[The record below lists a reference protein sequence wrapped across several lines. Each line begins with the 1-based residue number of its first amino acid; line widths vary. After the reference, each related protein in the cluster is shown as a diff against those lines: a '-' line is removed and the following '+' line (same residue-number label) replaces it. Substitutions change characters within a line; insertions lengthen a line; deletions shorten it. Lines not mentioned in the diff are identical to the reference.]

1 MSESQ
6 ATPVPTEEVL
16 RLQGLRKSYNQH
28 TPLEVEILHGLD
40 LLLRRGELAALV
52 GPSGSG
58 KSTLLN
64 VIGLLDS
71 MTAGELYVL
80 GKPTSSMDDE
90 ARTRLRNETIG
101 FVFQFHHLITA
112 FSVLENVLMPL
123 MFRGSK
129 PTPAQTERARS
140 LLRAVGLEQF
150 ANKKPNA
157 ISGGQQQRVAIA
169 RALAMDTKAML
180 FDEPTSALD
189 PEMVTEVLDVMVALA
204 KEGMTMIVVTHEMG
218 FARKVSDRVV
228 FMDAGK
234 IVEDCKKE
242 EFFGAPRSP
251 RAQEF
256 LSKILSH

>member
-40 LLLRRGELAALV
+40 LQLRRGELAALV

-90 ARTRLRNETIG
+90 ARTLLRNETIG

-123 MFRGSK
+123 MIRGSK

-169 RALAMDTKAML
+169 RALVTEPALLLA
-180 FDEPTSALD
+180 DEPTGNLD
-189 PEMVTEVLDVMVALA
+189 NTTGAYVSDMIFDLVREHKMTMLFVTHNEQLA
-204 KEGMTMIVVTHEMG
+204 KRCGREQRLQNG
-218 FARKVSDRVV
+218 R
-228 FMDAGK
+228 
-234 IVEDCKKE
+234 
-242 EFFGAPRSP
+242 
-251 RAQEF
+251 F
-256 LSKILSH
+256 L

>member
-40 LLLRRGELAALV
+40 LQLRRGELAALV

-123 MFRGSK
+123 MIRGSK
-129 PTPAQTERARS
+129 PTPPQPVAGSRA
-140 LLRAVGLEQF
+140 
-150 ANKKPNA
+150 
-157 ISGGQQQRVAIA
+157 
-169 RALAMDTKAML
+169 
-180 FDEPTSALD
+180 
-189 PEMVTEVLDVMVALA
+189 
-204 KEGMTMIVVTHEMG
+204 
-218 FARKVSDRVV
+218 
-228 FMDAGK
+228 
-234 IVEDCKKE
+234 
-242 EFFGAPRSP
+242 
-251 RAQEF
+251 
-256 LSKILSH
+256 

>member
-6 ATPVPTEEVL
+6 ATPAPTEEVL

-40 LLLRRGELAALV
+40 LQLRRGELAALV

-90 ARTRLRNETIG
+90 ARTLLRNETIG

-123 MFRGSK
+123 VIRGSK

-169 RALAMDTKAML
+169 RALVTEPALLLA
-180 FDEPTSALD
+180 DEPTGNLD
-189 PEMVTEVLDVMVALA
+189 THTAGEVFELFRRFNREIGCAVL
-204 KEGMTMIVVTHEMG
+204 VVTHDPRLSASCDRTINLVDG
-218 FARKVSDRVV
+218 HIVSDAANVPRVQ
-228 FMDAGK
+228 A
-234 IVEDCKKE
+234 
-242 EFFGAPRSP
+242 AL
-251 RAQEF
+251 Q
-256 LSKILSH
+256 